1 MTLPCGEVNPWPHD
15 EHTQFWQERRRRH
28 VQADMEGF
36 HFVLEN
42 ASRVARSHER
52 LTKIFRTVPELHA
65 SRTRDAGTAG
75 KQIANGSAVPAAS
88 RYASSTRSEPSSV
101 TK

>member
-1 MTLPCGEVNPWPHD
+1 MAHD
-15 EHTQFWQERRRRH
+15 EHTQFWQKNAAAGN
-28 VQADMEGF
+28 VCKADMEGF
-36 HFVLEN
+36 HFVPEN

-75 KQIANGSAVPAAS
+75 KQIGE
-88 RYASSTRSEPSSV
+88 RIGRSGGLTVRELHFRKRAIIGHEVAP
-101 TK
+101 